1 MFVSSF
7 KAQFVDRGRR
17 LSGSGPKL
25 LLPSTHCGRPLRRN
39 ISTSPP
45 TPPNLAMPSVGPTLP
60 PHLAKRSRDEDEERA
75 SSPDSSDKRRRVA
88 GPAPPPSA
96 ASPRRTVGPSLPPNL
111 ASHSSSEDSDTGP
124 APPPASK
131 ARRVVG
137 PAPPPAPLNERP
149 PNPPQDDSDT
159 SSDDDFGPAPPPA
172 GANSGYN
179 NNTGPP
185 KSAFDVDPHFV
196 EEPKKAQ
203 RDDWMTMPP
212 TQDDLAARMDP
223 TKMRARK
230 FNTGKSSSGGGGMS
244 SAWTETPEEK
254 LKRLQDEAMGISAPA
269 TNSAPTQ
276 DSKKSKE
283 EERRA
288 RKMRE
293 KIDAARGKSLVEQHA
308 DKGTGKEKEDDPSK
322 RAFDYEKDMAVIG
335 TANHKQRREL
345 LSKSKGFSDR
355 FASGSFL

>member
-1 MFVSSF
+1 
-7 KAQFVDRGRR
+7 
-17 LSGSGPKL
+17 
-25 LLPSTHCGRPLRRN
+25 
-39 ISTSPP
+39 
-45 TPPNLAMPSVGPTLP
+45 MPIGPTLP
-60 PHLAKRSRDEDEERA
+60 PHLAKRSRDDEDDRA

-96 ASPRRTVGPSLPPNL
+96 KSPRRTVGPSLPPNL
-111 ASHSSSEDSDTGP
+111 VSRSSSEHSDVGP

-131 ARRVVG
+131 PKRVAG
-137 PAPPPAPLNERP
+137 PAPPPAPLDKRP
-149 PNPPQDDSDT
+149 SYPTEDDSDS

-172 GANSGYN
+172 GGSADYGDDDRP
-179 NNTGPP
+179 G
-185 KSAFDVDPHFV
+185 KSAFDTSPQFT

-212 TQDDLAARMDP
+212 TQDDLAARLDP
-223 TKMRARK
+223 TKQRAKK
-230 FNTGKSSSGGGGMS
+230 FNSKSSGGGGGGGMS
-244 SAWTETPEEK
+244 SAWTETPEQK
-254 LKRLQDEAMGISAPA
+254 LKRLQDEAMGITAPSNAPA
-269 TNSAPTQ
+269 ATH

-293 KIDAARGKSLVEQHA
+293 KIDAARGKSLVEHHA
-308 DKGTGKEKEDDPSK
+308 EKGTGKEKEDDPSK

-335 TANHKQRREL
+335 TANNKQRREL
-345 LSKSKGFSDR
+345 LSKSKGFSER